1 VGFSLY
7 TVLPTFKITTM
18 EDELNYLS
26 EKIYTLENNI
36 AIIHERLQQ
45 SNSLKDELKRN
56 ERELSILNN
65 IMNALTISELT

>member
-1 VGFSLY
+1 
-7 TVLPTFKITTM
+7 M